1 MDYASTDVLTD
12 FREKSYGFMCTK
24 PAVTPVS
31 LQDTI
36 SKQCPNGGGVRRSCV
51 AIMVQKMA
59 FVAQMQEFLSGNNT
73 FFYGK
78 STGNQ
83 RIEMF
88 WNFLRKEC
96 VQYWIDS
103 QGTLRDTGL
112 FTGDFIYVNL
122 IQFCC
127 MKLLKITLVNIIL
140 NS

>member
-1 MDYASTDVLTD
+1 MDYASTDVLTG
-12 FREKSYGFMCTK
+12 FCEKSYGLMCTK
-24 PAVTPVS
+24 PAVTPVCCRILYPS
-31 LQDTI
+31 SVQTEGMSGVHGD
-36 SKQCPNGGGVRRSCV
+36 NGTENG
-51 AIMVQKMA
+51 I
-59 FVAQMQEFLSGNNT
+59 VAQMQEFLSGNNT
-73 FFYGK
+73 FFYGR

-103 QGTLRDTGL
+103 LGTLRDSGL
-112 FTGDFIYVNL
+112 FTGDFIDVNL

-127 MKLLKITLVNIIL
+127 MKLLKVTLVNIIL